1 LSGAR
6 RLLGATALAAVL
18 AVVPSAACT
27 GRAATAPTLSQLAG
41 QTILARMRG
50 TTPSA
55 AFLRRVRL
63 GQVGGVVLYSDNYGA
78 AGPKLLV
85 ARLQQAAEAGG
96 QPPLLVAIDQEGGIV
111 KRLAG
116 APTLAPA
123 QMRTAA
129 IARAQ
134 GLATAHTLLRNGVDV
149 DLAPVCDV
157 GRGGFITP
165 RAFGPTP
172 ATVAVRCPAFARGL
186 AQGGVAATAKHFPG
200 LGYAAT
206 TTDTGAITVTASRAR
221 LQADLLP
228 FKAAIAAH
236 VPLVMV
242 STAVYPALDP
252 AAPAA
257 LSKPVVH
264 GLLRGSVG
272 FDGVVITDALDTPAV
287 AHYAPTGQ
295 AAVRA
300 LAAGADEVI
309 AAGDT
314 PADADAVST
323 AAYDAVLDAARSGA
337 LPRARLQ
344 ASYRRILALKQSL
357 AH

>member
-1 LSGAR
+1 LSGVL
-6 RLLGATALAAVL
+6 RLLGAVTFAAALAG
-18 AVVPSAACT
+18 VPSAATT

-63 GQVGGVVLYSDNYGA
+63 GQVGGIVLYSDNYGA
-78 AGPKLLV
+78 AGPRLLV
-85 ARLQQAAEAGG
+85 ARLQKAARAGG
-96 QPPLLVAIDQEGGIV
+96 QPPLLIAIDQEGGIV

-116 APTLAPA
+116 APTLAPP
-123 QMRTAA
+123 QMRTGAV
-129 IARAQ
+129 ARAQ
-134 GLATAHTLLRNGVDV
+134 GLATARTLLQNGVDV

-165 RAFGPTP
+165 RAFGATP
-172 ATVAVRCPAFARGL
+172 AAVAARCPAFAQGL
-186 AQGGVAATAKHFPG
+186 AQGGVGATAKHFPG

-206 TTDTGAITVTASRAR
+206 TTDTGAITVTASHAR
-221 LQADLLP
+221 LEADLLP
-228 FKAAIAAH
+228 FKAAVAAH

-242 STAVYPALDP
+242 STAVYTALDRT
-252 AAPAA
+252 APAA
-257 LSKPVVH
+257 LSKPIVQ
-264 GLLRGSVG
+264 GLLRESLG
-272 FDGVVITDALDTPAV
+272 FHGVVITDALDTPAV
-287 AHYAPTGQ
+287 ARYASTGQ

-314 PADADAVST
+314 PTDADAVST
-323 AAYDAVLDAARSGA
+323 AAYNAVLAAARSGT
-337 LPRARLQ
+337 LPRAQLQ
-344 ASYRRILALKQSL
+344 ASYRRILTLKQSL